1 MKLVERIDATG
12 SLAEY
17 ATDIGKG
24 PVIVTEH
31 GCPVAAL
38 VPIENADLE
47 TVTLSTNQQ
56 FLNLIER
63 SRARVAQES
72 PISSED
78 MRRRFQ
84 PSRGECAEQSDEPE
98 Q

>member
-1 MKLVERIDATG
+1 MKLVEKTDATG
-12 SLAEY
+12 TLAEY
-17 ATDIGKG
+17 ATDIENG
-24 PVIVTEH
+24 PVIVTDH

-63 SRARVAQES
+63 SRARVAQEGA
-72 PISSED
+72 ISSED
-78 MRRRFQ
+78 MRRRFR
-84 PSRGECAEQSDEPE
+84 PSRREDTEQSDEPE
-98 Q
+98 R

>member
-1 MKLVERIDATG
+1 MKLVEKVDATG
-12 SLAEY
+12 TLAEY
-17 ATDIGKG
+17 AANIEAG
-24 PVIVTEH
+24 PVIVTDH

-56 FLNLIER
+56 FLDLIER
-63 SRARVAQES
+63 SRACVAQEGA
-72 PISSED
+72 ISSAD

-84 PSRGECAEQSDEPE
+84 PSTSEHAEQSDERE
-98 Q
+98 R